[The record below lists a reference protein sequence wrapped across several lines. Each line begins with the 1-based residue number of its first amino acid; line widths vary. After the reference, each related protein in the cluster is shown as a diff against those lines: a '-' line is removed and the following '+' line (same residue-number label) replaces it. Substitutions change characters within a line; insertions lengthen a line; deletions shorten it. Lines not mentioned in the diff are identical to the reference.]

1 MKKGRDHH
9 LDLLHTICSFTAK
22 IIMISSSLTRLES
35 LVELIKEHPV
45 LSMIQNMSET
55 KKSDRLLVEKLVA
68 SIENAKESEI
78 PVINSEIFNVI
89 EEMIDEDMEDYGS
102 TEQMKKIFEDL
113 DHLS

>member
-1 MKKGRDHH
+1 M
-9 LDLLHTICSFTAK
+9 
-22 IIMISSSLTRLES
+22 MIWSSLERLET
-35 LVELIKEHPV
+35 LAELIKQHPV
-45 LSMIQNMSET
+45 LSMIKHMSEN
-55 KKSDRLLVEKLVA
+55 KKSDRLDVENLAA